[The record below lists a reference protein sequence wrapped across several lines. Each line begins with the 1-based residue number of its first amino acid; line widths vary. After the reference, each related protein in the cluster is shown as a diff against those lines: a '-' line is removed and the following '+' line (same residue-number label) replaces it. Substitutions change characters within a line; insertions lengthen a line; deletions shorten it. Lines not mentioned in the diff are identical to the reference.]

1 MLLSHVGHAAV
12 VVSLFGQDGWSEVL
26 KLFENGDDNRADLPV
41 WFLDHEGGQGNG
53 SLGGTQC
60 D

>member
-1 MLLSHVGHAAV
+1 MGHAAV